1 MKKITNLLPNHHNKP
16 AIYHTCNRKFNIFL
30 FFLFLTCISLC
41 AAFHISQTKIP
52 VVSNKFFLKKITN
65 ADSHQF
71 TVVIDPGHGG
81 RDPGKVGTME
91 TLEKDINLQISLYLK
106 EILENQDIKVIM
118 TRTEDQ
124 DLSTTTTNFKVS
136 DMKERVSLIQES
148 NADLVISIHQNSY
161 TDPDVYGAQCFYRT
175 NSTEG
180 EKLAS
185 LIQKQIIASTNQTK
199 IRNIKS
205 NNDYYLLKRSPVP
218 TIIVECGFLSN
229 PQEEQLLLSEDY
241 QRKMAWAIHLGILQ
255 YYNLSDK

>member
-1 MKKITNLLPNHHNKP
+1 MKKTTNFLPNHNSKTNTH
-16 AIYHTCNRKFNIFL
+16 HTYNHKFNIFL

-41 AAFHISQTKIP
+41 AVFHISQTKIP

-65 ADSHQF
+65 ADSHQL

-81 RDPGKVGTME
+81 RDPGKVGTMG
-91 TLEKDINLQISLYLK
+91 TLEKDINLQISLFLK
-106 EILENQDIKVIM
+106 EMLESQDIKVIM

-124 DLSTTTTNFKVS
+124 DLSNTSTNFKIS
-136 DMKERVSLIQES
+136 DIKKRVALIKESA
-148 NADLVISIHQNSY
+148 ADLVISIHQNSY
-161 TDPDVYGAQCFYRT
+161 TVPDVYGAQCFYCT

-205 NNDYYLLKRSPVP
+205 NNDYYLLKHSPVP
-218 TIIVECGFLSN
+218 TIIAECGFLSN
-229 PQEEQLLLSEDY
+229 PQEERTLLSEDY

-255 YYNLSDK
+255 YFHLTDK